1 VYSPS
6 APTPTPEEWGGRD
19 NPEPAN
25 LGYGLAKRIGERLA
39 EILHKETGVAT
50 LIVRPFN
57 IFGPWDCFDRKH
69 GHFLP
74 VLLRKM
80 LGNDSEIVLWGGPQT
95 RSFSYVEDIAKH
107 AVELAERVDGCL
119 TVNLSSDQEISIADT
134 AALLARLT
142 GYRGRLLFT
151 DGPIGQMRKVANNSL
166 LKQVLGRVEWKSFES
181 GIQATIDWY
190 RKTRAHEISS

>member
-1 VYSPS
+1 
-6 APTPTPEEWGGRD
+6 
-19 NPEPAN
+19 
-25 LGYGLAKRIGERLA
+25 
-39 EILHKETGVAT
+39 
-50 LIVRPFN
+50 
-57 IFGPWDCFDRKH
+57 
-69 GHFLP
+69 
-74 VLLRKM
+74 M

-95 RSFSYVEDIAKH
+95 ISFSYVEDIAKH